1 MQLKAFNSGVGMAVS
16 VLSTI
21 GASVL
26 MLSQPTLA
34 QQQTSINPLQD
45 FNSRNSDSDSSVG
58 IDQGTMFDLLH
69 KAQQGF
75 FDVNPT
81 TVLTEQRQGIQDA
94 AAEFRAKQRQL
105 MQQPST
111 NVAEDAMPS
120 ENIEVE
126 R

>member
-34 QQQTSINPLQD
+34 QETSINPLQD

-105 MQQPST
+105 IEQRST

-120 ENIEVE
+120 ESTEVE